1 MPYKYLEL
9 SPNNVPSSG
18 RVSHARGFPVLT
30 FTVGRQNAVLD
41 MSTIRI
47 SGKLNIWRDAAG
59 TNHPTG
65 VDAANLMASPKLG
78 VYGTIDQL
86 VFRHAETKQVA

>member
-65 VDAANLMASPKLG
+65 VDAANLMASPK
-78 VYGTIDQL
+78 
-86 VFRHAETKQVA
+86 